1 MQWREYRAMTE
12 QDGVSWGESE
22 HEMLTEDGRR
32 IVGHW
37 MIRHVEGR
45 LLKYVI
51 PVQIQSLDDQVPRYI
66 QRQAA
71 VQLRLAVEKYIFP
84 L

>member
-1 MQWREYRAMTE
+1 MRWREYRAMTE

-22 HEMLTEDGRR
+22 HELVTEEGQR
-32 IVGHW
+32 IVTHW
-37 MIRHVEGR
+37 MIRHVEDR

-51 PVQIQSLDDQVPRYI
+51 PVQIRSLDDRVPKYV

-71 VQLRLAVEKYIFP
+71 VQLRLPVEKYIFP